1 MPIILE
7 GTLAR
12 MLANGGG
19 TNAKGLYLTGLIDRM
34 ALWRHLA
41 DELSEVLKVLLI
53 TGKWLVRRGSSS
65 GYGKAQNLALRL
77 RAAYDQVLAD
87 VHLLLLPTLLS
98 TAAVPPGRPRR
109 GRSSS
114 PRPWRP
120 SSTRALFNLTGHP
133 ALSSLRRRRR
143 LAGRHDAGRLSIR
156 GEDHLSGSSGART
169 LARGADPRRTR
180 RSGDVSR
187 EVLDSGAKRQA
198 L

>member
-53 TGKWLVRRGSSS
+53 TGKWLVRRGSSI
-65 GYGKAQNLALRL
+65 GYGKAQNLARRL

-87 VHLLLLPTLLS
+87 VHLLLFPTLLS
-98 TAAVPPGRPRR
+98 TAAMPPGP
-109 GRSSS
+109 
-114 PRPWRP
+114 
-120 SSTRALFNLTGHP
+120 TA
-133 ALSSLRRRRR
+133 
-143 LAGRHDAGRLSIR
+143 
-156 GEDHLSGSSGART
+156 
-169 LARGADPRRTR
+169 
-180 RSGDVSR
+180 SR
-187 EVLDSGAKRQA
+187 EEQFAKAVETIVNAGALQSHRA
-198 L
+198 SRAVEPAAPSTACRSA